1 MWARAKGTNVQRRA
15 FSAGGASVAAGAAAA
30 ATLSLSTANAH
41 PGHTQIPNTEVI
53 DENGKAY
60 RFYDDLVKDRVVMIN
75 FFFQSC
81 GGTCPLTTQNL
92 R

>member
-1 MWARAKGTNVQRRA
+1 MP
-15 FSAGGASVAAGAAAA
+15 
-30 ATLSLSTANAH
+30 H